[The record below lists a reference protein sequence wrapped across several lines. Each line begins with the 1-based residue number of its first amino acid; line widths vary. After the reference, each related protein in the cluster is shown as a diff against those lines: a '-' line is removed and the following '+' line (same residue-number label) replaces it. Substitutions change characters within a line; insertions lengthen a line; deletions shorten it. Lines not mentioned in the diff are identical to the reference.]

1 MEQLSG
7 LDSMMVL
14 GEINNVPLHMS
25 ALFIYDPST
34 CESGTIKY
42 QQLTSLL
49 GDMINSSLP
58 MLKCRVEKV
67 AFTLDKPY
75 WVEDENFNLDYHTQ
89 RFALPQ
95 PANWAEL
102 DELIAHFH
110 AQPLHPERPLWQSL
124 FIEGLDNLD
133 GLPNG
138 CVAMVMKIHHALAD
152 GKTAIKIFSELHTL
166 SPEPT
171 AALIAEGMDD
181 EIPDFSSPSAIDKYS
196 RAYWQLVSSP
206 ARLLLNIGSIAQ
218 KMLFSSDLA
227 KTPSPV
233 IPDTPFNQLPSAD
246 RNVGHIRL
254 PMKDIRQLEEA
265 SDCTINDIA
274 MCIIAGGLRIY
285 LKNRQQLPDESL
297 VTGMPINLR
306 SEKDKTTIGNQVSL
320 ANLSL
325 FTDIANPKQRL
336 QAISNAS
343 SKSRHNNKRMGPQSL
358 LSVADNLQP
367 GIIIWAGEKMI
378 ASGLIDKL
386 PRLNN
391 TIISNVPGIL
401 APCYLAG
408 AKLVDYLGL
417 GPLAPTVSLFH
428 VISSIHSHIS
438 ICFQSCN
445 SSLEDPEAYT
455 HALEKSYQQLKK
467 SYRIPQRKKS

>member
-14 GEINNVPLHMS
+14 GEISNVPLHMS

-42 QQLTSLL
+42 PQLTQLL
-49 GDMINSSLP
+49 QDVIDSSLP
-58 MLKCRVEKV
+58 MLKCKTEKV

-75 WVEDENFNLDYHTQ
+75 WVEDENFKLDYHIQ
-89 RFALPQ
+89 HFALPQ

-110 AQPLHPERPLWQSL
+110 AQPLNPDRPLWQAL
-124 FIEGLDNLD
+124 FIEGLDNLGD
-133 GLPNG
+133 LPSG
-138 CVAMVMKIHHALAD
+138 CVGMVMKIHHALAD
-152 GKTAIKIFSELHTL
+152 GKTSMKIFSELHTL

-171 AALIAEGMDD
+171 AVLIAEGMDD
-181 EIPDFSSPSAIDKYS
+181 EIPDFSSPSTIDKYS
-196 RAYWQLVSSP
+196 RAYWHLISSP
-206 ARLLLNIGSIAQ
+206 VKLLLNLGGITQ
-218 KMLFSSDLA
+218 KMLFSSDKPKA
-227 KTPSPV
+227 PSPV
-233 IPDTPFNQLPSAD
+233 IPDTPFNQSPSSD

-254 PMKDIRQLEEA
+254 PMKEIRKLEEA
-265 SDCTINDIA
+265 SGCTINDIA
-274 MCIIAGGLRIY
+274 MCVIAGGLRIY
-285 LKNRQQLPDESL
+285 LTSCKQLPIESL
-297 VTGMPINLR
+297 VTGMPINTR
-306 SEKDKTTIGNQVSL
+306 SDKDKTTIGNHVSL

-325 FTDIANPKQRL
+325 FTDIDDPAERL
-336 QAISNAS
+336 QAISKAS
-343 SKSRHNNKRMGPQSL
+343 TDSRQKNQRLGPESL

-378 ASGLIDKL
+378 SSGLIDKL

-391 TIISNVPGIL
+391 TIISNVPGIQ

-438 ICFQSCN
+438 ICFQSCS
-445 SSLEDPEAYT
+445 SSLEDPGLYT
-455 HALEKSYQQLKK
+455 DALEQSYQQLKR
-467 SYRIPQRKKS
+467 YI

>member
-14 GEINNVPLHMS
+14 GEISNVPLHMS

-34 CESGTIKY
+34 SESGTIKY
-42 QQLTSLL
+42 PQLTSLL
-49 GDMINSSLP
+49 HGVINSSLP
-58 MLKCRVEKV
+58 MLKCRAEKV

-75 WVEDENFNLDYHTQ
+75 WVEDQNFNLDYHIQ

-102 DELIAHFH
+102 NELIARFH
-110 AQPLHPERPLWQSL
+110 AQPLHPDRPLWQSL
-124 FIEGLDNLD
+124 FIEGLDNLGD
-133 GLPNG
+133 LPSG
-138 CVAMVMKIHHALAD
+138 CVGMVMKIHHALAD
-152 GKTAIKIFSELHTL
+152 GKTAVKIFSELHTL

-181 EIPDFSSPSAIDKYS
+181 ELPDFSSPSAIDKYS
-196 RAYWQLVSSP
+196 RAYWHLVSSP
-206 ARLLLNIGSIAQ
+206 AKLLLNIGSIAQ
-218 KMLFSSDLA
+218 KMLFSSNKPNA
-227 KTPSPV
+227 PSST

-246 RNVGHIRL
+246 RNLGHIRL
-254 PMKDIRQLEEA
+254 PMNDIRQLEEI

-274 MCIIAGGLRIY
+274 MCIIAGGLRSY
-285 LKNRQQLPDESL
+285 LESRQQLPDQSL
-297 VTGMPINLR
+297 VTGMPINIR
-306 SEKDKTTIGNQVSL
+306 SEKDKKTIGNHVSL

-325 FTDIANPKQRL
+325 FTEIADPKKRL
-336 QAISNAS
+336 QAISKAS
-343 SKSRHNNKRMGPQSL
+343 TQSRQNNQRTGPGSL

-367 GIIIWAGEKMI
+367 GIIIWAGEKMM
-378 ASGLIDKL
+378 ASGLVDKL

-391 TIISNVPGIL
+391 TIISNVPGIM

-428 VISSIHSHIS
+428 AISSIHSHIS
-438 ICFQSCN
+438 ICFQSCS
-445 SSLEDPEAYT
+445 SSLEDPDAYT
-455 HALEKSYQQLKK
+455 QALEKSYRQLKK
-467 SYRIPQRKKS
+467 AYGISQRKKS

>member
-1 MEQLSG
+1 MQQLSG

-14 GEINNVPLHMS
+14 GEISNVPLHMS

-34 CESGTIKY
+34 SESGTIKY
-42 QQLTSLL
+42 PQLTSLL
-49 GDMINSSLP
+49 HDVINSSLP
-58 MLKCRVEKV
+58 MLKCRAEKV
-67 AFTLDKPY
+67 AFSLDKPY
-75 WVEDENFNLDYHTQ
+75 WVEDQNFNLDYHIQ

-110 AQPLHPERPLWQSL
+110 AQPLHLDRPLWQSL
-124 FIEGLDNLD
+124 FIEGLDNLGD
-133 GLPNG
+133 LPSG
-138 CVAMVMKIHHALAD
+138 CVGMVMKIHHALAD
-152 GKTAIKIFSELHTL
+152 GKTAVKIFSELHTL

-171 AALIAEGMDD
+171 ASLIAEGMDD
-181 EIPDFSSPSAIDKYS
+181 ELPDFSSPSAIDKYS
-196 RAYWQLVSSP
+196 RAYWHLVSSP
-206 ARLLLNIGSIAQ
+206 AKLLLNIGNIAQ
-218 KMLFSSDLA
+218 KMIFSTTKPNA
-227 KTPSPV
+227 PSPT
-233 IPDTPFNQLPSAD
+233 IPDTPFNKMPSAD
-246 RNVGHIRL
+246 RNLGHIRL
-254 PMKDIRQLEEA
+254 PMNDIRHLEET

-274 MCIIAGGLRIY
+274 MCIIAGGLRSY
-285 LKNRQQLPDESL
+285 LKSRQQLPDQSL
-297 VTGMPINLR
+297 VTGMPISIR

-325 FTDIANPKQRL
+325 FTDIADPKKRL
-336 QAISNAS
+336 QAISKAS
-343 SKSRHNNKRMGPQSL
+343 TQSRQNNKRAGPGSL
-358 LSVADNLQP
+358 LSVADNVQP

-428 VISSIHSHIS
+428 VISSINSHIS
-438 ICFQSCN
+438 ICFQSCS
-445 SSLEDPEAYT
+445 SSLEDPDAYT
-455 HALEKSYQQLKK
+455 QALEKSYQQLKK
-467 SYRIPQRKKS
+467 AYSISHR